1 MNKIITPMGAT
12 APPQNSPSDG
22 EVVKNAQIV
31 IEKLLFVEK
40 KIERVE
46 HIRTNVRYFISK
58 KRNINKIKK
67 KLEQPEWYHQTT
79 PLSKEEES
87 EVIENIKKLSK
98 ELSNFE
104 KVKAALKKDGIEIFN
119 VRQAKAIKE
128 MIDQLTEEMQN
139 MSKGKENEIFER
151 ALDKLKKGEWMNFH
165 EFSTLVRR
173 NVIA

>member
-1 MNKIITPMGAT
+1 MNKTPSSSMEALL
-12 APPQNSPSDG
+12 PPKYSRDG

-67 KLEQPEWYHQTT
+67 KLEQLEWYHQTT

-87 EVIENIKKLSK
+87 EIIENIKKLSK

-139 MSKGKENEIFER
+139 MSKRKENEIFER